1 MEILTENLKELIM
14 WFLKTKDSE
23 LSFYGRVFRW
33 TIPICAFI
41 LTLALAYSWIVQ

>member
-1 MEILTENLKELIM
+1 MEIISENLKELIV

-33 TIPICAFI
+33 MIPLCALI
-41 LTLALAYSWIVQ
+41 LTLALAYSWIA